1 MLKTAK
7 QSLKDD
13 VSQTTKERKAK
24 LNKLS
29 NDLNFRENLRTK
41 NKPSSYSIHFSG

>member
-29 NDLNFRENLRTK
+29 NDLNFRENLSTK